1 MTVLDDY
8 IRLEAQGLW
17 RASPEAQRRDVVIS
31 LGQATLTLTDPADR
45 PLTHWS
51 LPAVERLNP
60 GETPALYAPGSDA
73 AETLEVADDEMVAA
87 IERVRRAVR
96 RGRPGGGRL
105 RRGIAAGV
113 IAAALLV
120 ALIWLPGALSR
131 YAASILPPEARSVM
145 GEALMAHVVRLT
157 GAPCAGEAGEAAL
170 ARLSDRLFPDAPPV
184 LKVMPGGVRSTMTL
198 PGGQVLIAREL
209 VEDHETP
216 DVVAGYLLAEAARRG
231 GRDPALRLL
240 EDAGPL
246 AAATLLTTGRVEDRA
261 LAAHAERLVGT
272 RPAPVPAD
280 RLRPLFAA
288 AAVPLAPYAEA
299 LALSGRP
306 DAELM
311 APGDGTAARPVLPDD
326 DWVALQE
333 ICTGG

>member
-17 RASPEAQRRDVVIS
+17 RPSPEAQRRDVVIS
-31 LGQATLTLTDPADR
+31 LGEATLTLTDAADR

-60 GETPALYAPGSDA
+60 GETPALYAPGRDA
-73 AETLEVADDEMVAA
+73 GETLEVTDREMVAA
-87 IERVRRAVR
+87 IERVRRAIR
-96 RGRPGGGRL
+96 RPAGRRL
-105 RRGIAAGV
+105 RRGVVLSVLAAVGLIAV
-113 IAAALLV
+113 
-120 ALIWLPGALSR
+120 IWLPGALSR
-131 YAASILPPEARSVM
+131 YAASILPPEARTVM
-145 GEALMAHVVRLT
+145 GDALMDHVVRLT
-157 GAPCAGEAGEAAL
+157 GAPCTGADGTAAL
-170 ARLSDRLFPDAPPV
+170 EALATRLFPDAPPV
-184 LKVMPGGVRSTMTL
+184 LKVMPGGVRSTLTL

-240 EDAGPL
+240 DGAGPL
-246 AAATLLTTGRVEDRA
+246 AAVTLLTTGRVEDRA

-272 RPAPVPAD
+272 RPATVPAD
-280 RLRPLFAA
+280 RLRPGFAA
-288 AAVPLAPYAEA
+288 AGVPVTPYAEA

-306 DAELM
+306 DPALL
-311 APGDGTAARPVLPDD
+311 APGDETTARPVLPDD

-333 ICTGG
+333 ICEGG